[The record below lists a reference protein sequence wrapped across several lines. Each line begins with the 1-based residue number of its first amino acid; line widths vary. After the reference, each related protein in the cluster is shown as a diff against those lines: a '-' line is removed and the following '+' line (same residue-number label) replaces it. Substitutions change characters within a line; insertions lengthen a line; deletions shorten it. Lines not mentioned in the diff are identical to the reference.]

1 MIFIYWFITDILPSI
16 SVPIEPNRTELLVR
30 FGFGSSN
37 LGSGSV
43 RFIKSR
49 FRFGSVHWSKG
60 LVRVRFGSSNLSS
73 GSGSVRF
80 NHVMLYFISK
90 KSVTIAYVRKSF
102 FAAINCNKIVFSSTE
117 IVTKSL
123 FFTLISQDKVFNY
136 ITTSYQS
143 YNVNT
148 IKGLPRVTPPPK
160 LRLLR
165 INLIIK
171 NEYKMITKNECEKSL
186 LKTNVKTIIKMNVRS
201 LLK

>member
-1 MIFIYWFITDILPSI
+1 
-16 SVPIEPNRTELLVR
+16 
-30 FGFGSSN
+30 
-37 LGSGSV
+37 
-43 RFIKSR
+43 
-49 FRFGSVHWSKG
+49 
-60 LVRVRFGSSNLSS
+60 
-73 GSGSVRF
+73 
-80 NHVMLYFISK
+80 MLYFIPK
-90 KSVTIAYVRKSF
+90 KSVTIASVRKSF
-102 FAAINCNKIVFSSTE
+102 FAATNCNKIVFSSTE

-148 IKGLPRVTPPPK
+148 IKGLPRVTPPK

-186 LKTNVKTIIKMNVRS
+186 LKTNVKTIIKMYPIIIKISVKPFFKMNVNHS
-201 LLK
+201 FY

>member
-1 MIFIYWFITDILPSI
+1 MLKSPP

-43 RFIKSR
+43 RF
-49 FRFGSVHWSKG
+49 
-60 LVRVRFGSSNLSS
+60 
-73 GSGSVRF
+73 

-90 KSVTIAYVRKSF
+90 KSVTIASVRKSF
-102 FAAINCNKIVFSSTE
+102 FAATNCNKIVFSSTE

-148 IKGLPRVTPPPK
+148 IKGLPRVTPPQ

-165 INLIIK
+165 INISD
-171 NEYKMITKNECEKSL
+171 Y
-186 LKTNVKTIIKMNVRS
+186 
-201 LLK
+201 

>member
-1 MIFIYWFITDILPSI
+1 P
-16 SVPIEPNRTELLVR
+16 
-30 FGFGSSN
+30 
-37 LGSGSV
+37 
-43 RFIKSR
+43 
-49 FRFGSVHWSKG
+49 
-60 LVRVRFGSSNLSS
+60 
-73 GSGSVRF
+73 
-80 NHVMLYFISK
+80 K
-90 KSVTIAYVRKSF
+90 KSVTIASVRKSF
-102 FAAINCNKIVFSSTE
+102 FAATNCNKIVFSSTE

-148 IKGLPRVTPPPK
+148 IKGLPRVTTPPPK

-171 NEYKMITKNECEKSL
+171 NEYKMITKNECGKSL

>member
-1 MIFIYWFITDILPSI
+1 VFLL
-16 SVPIEPNRTELLVR
+16 NRTEPNFWSGSGSVHQISVRVRVRFIKSRFR

-90 KSVTIAYVRKSF
+90 KSVTIASVRKSF
-102 FAAINCNKIVFSSTE
+102 FAATNCNK

-143 YNVNT
+143 YDVNT
-148 IKGLPRVTPPPK
+148 IKSYPPPK

-165 INLIIK
+165 INVSD
-171 NEYKMITKNECEKSL
+171 Y
-186 LKTNVKTIIKMNVRS
+186 
-201 LLK
+201 

>member
-1 MIFIYWFITDILPSI
+1 MFLL
-16 SVPIEPNRTELLVR
+16 NRTEPN
-30 FGFGSSN
+30 FWS
-37 LGSGSV
+37 GSGSVHQISVRVRV

-49 FRFGSVHWSKG
+49 FRFG
-60 LVRVRFGSSNLSS
+60 FGSSNL

-102 FAAINCNKIVFSSTE
+102 FAATNCNKIVFSSTE

-143 YNVNT
+143 YDVNT

-160 LRLLR
+160 
-165 INLIIK
+165 
-171 NEYKMITKNECEKSL
+171 
-186 LKTNVKTIIKMNVRS
+186 VTIITN
-201 LLK
+201 

>member
-1 MIFIYWFITDILPSI
+1 MYVVHVFS

-37 LGSGSV
+37 L
-43 RFIKSR
+43 
-49 FRFGSVHWSKG
+49 
-60 LVRVRFGSSNLSS
+60 

-102 FAAINCNKIVFSSTE
+102 FAATNCNKIVFSSTE

-123 FFTLISQDKVFNY
+123 FFTLIPQDKVFNY
-136 ITTSYQS
+136 INTSYQS
-143 YNVNT
+143 YDVNT
-148 IKGLPRVTPPPK
+148 IKGLPRVTPSQSYDYYE
-160 LRLLR
+160 LIFLL
-165 INLIIK
+165 IK
-171 NEYKMITKNECEKSL
+171 NKYKTITKNECEKSL
-186 LKTNVKTIIKMNVRS
+186 LKTNVKTIIKMNIRS

>member
-1 MIFIYWFITDILPSI
+1 
-16 SVPIEPNRTELLVR
+16 
-30 FGFGSSN
+30 
-37 LGSGSV
+37 
-43 RFIKSR
+43 
-49 FRFGSVHWSKG
+49 
-60 LVRVRFGSSNLSS
+60 
-73 GSGSVRF
+73 
-80 NHVMLYFISK
+80 MLYFISK
-90 KSVTIAYVRKSF
+90 KKSVTIASVRKSF
-102 FAAINCNKIVFSSTE
+102 FAATNCNKIVFSSTE

-148 IKGLPRVTPPPK
+148 IKGLPPPPK

>member
-1 MIFIYWFITDILPSI
+1 MYVVHVFS

-37 LGSGSV
+37 L
-43 RFIKSR
+43 
-49 FRFGSVHWSKG
+49 
-60 LVRVRFGSSNLSS
+60 

-102 FAAINCNKIVFSSTE
+102 FAATNCNKIVFSSTE

-143 YNVNT
+143 YDVNT
-148 IKGLPRVTPPPK
+148 IKGLPPQSYDYYE
-160 LRLLR
+160 LMF
-165 INLIIK
+165 LIIK
-171 NEYKMITKNECEKSL
+171 NEYKTITKNECEKSL
-186 LKTNVKTIIKMNVRS
+186 LKTNVKTIIKMNIRS